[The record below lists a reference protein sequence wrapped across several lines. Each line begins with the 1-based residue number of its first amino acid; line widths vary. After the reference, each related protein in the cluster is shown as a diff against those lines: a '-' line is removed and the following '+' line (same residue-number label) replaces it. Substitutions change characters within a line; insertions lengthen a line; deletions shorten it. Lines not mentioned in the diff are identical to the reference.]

1 MRGLRMLNNIKETN
15 IYFNPGD
22 VVQVKQ
28 DLDYKPKMIVIR
40 KITSM
45 FKNDSKRV
53 EDKRSILR
61 GIKCMWYTS
70 DGVYQEALFNTKDLE
85 LVK

>member
-1 MRGLRMLNNIKETN
+1 MKETN

-28 DLDYKPKMIVIR
+28 NLNYKPKMIVVR

-45 FKNDSKRV
+45 FKNDPKRV
-53 EDKRSILR
+53 EDKNSKLR
-61 GIKCMWYTS
+61 GIRCMWYTL
-70 DGVYQEALFNTKDLE
+70 DGLYQEALFNTKDLE
-85 LVK
+85 LVN

>member
-1 MRGLRMLNNIKETN
+1 MKETN

-28 DLDYKPKMIVIR
+28 NLNYKPKMIVVR

-45 FKNDSKRV
+45 FKNDPKRA
-53 EDKRSILR
+53 EDKNSKLR
-61 GIKCMWYTS
+61 GIRCMWYTL
-70 DGVYQEALFNTKDLE
+70 DGLYQEALFNTKDLE
-85 LVK
+85 LVN